1 MKKAAHKIIND
12 PVYGF
17 ISIDDELLLRIID
30 HPWLQRMRRIRQ
42 LGMSNLVYPGAQ
54 HTRFQHVV
62 GAMHL
67 MQSAIHILRNKGC
80 EISQSD
86 ARSAMAA
93 MLLHDVGH
101 GPFSHVL
108 EHSIVDEVSHETIS
122 RILMRRMNEQMN
134 GDISDVIKIFDGHC
148 QPFLHQLMS
157 SQLDTDRLD
166 YLRRDCFFTGVTEGT
181 IGSDRII
188 KMLNVAND
196 NLVVESKGIYSIE
209 NFLIARRLMYWQ
221 VYLHKTVVAAEKMLI
236 QIVRRASYLA
246 HRGHMPFAAPSLQYF
261 LSRDINETN
270 IDTDESINHFT
281 NLDDSDVLSAIKVWQ
296 TDSDKVLSLLS
307 TWFVNRSIFTIKL
320 TREPITQDYLD
331 VLKTS
336 VAKTFSLPMEDAE
349 FFVISGQV
357 SSKTYSLAT
366 DRINIMYSPTDI
378 RDISEASDMFNLQAL
393 AHSDKRFYVCFPKA
407 LLE

>member
-80 EISQSD
+80 EISKSD

-93 MLLHDVGH
+93 MLLHDIGH

-108 EHSIVDEVSHETIS
+108 EHSIVDEVDHETIS
-122 RILMRRMNEQMN
+122 RIMMRRMNEQMN
-134 GDISDVIKIFDGHC
+134 GDLSDVLNIFDGHC

-209 NFLIARRLMYWQ
+209 NFLLARRLMYWQ

-246 HRGHMPFAAPSLQYF
+246 RNGHMPFAAPSLQYF
-261 LSRDINETN
+261 LCTHINKNN
-270 IDTDESINHFT
+270 IDTDEAINHFT

-296 TDSDKVLSLLS
+296 TDNDKVLSQLS
-307 TWFVNRSIFTIKL
+307 TWFVNRNIFTIKL
-320 TREPITQDYLD
+320 TREPISEDYLS
-331 VLKTS
+331 VVKAS
-336 VAKTFSLPMEDAE
+336 VAKELELSMEDAE

-357 SSKTYSLAT
+357 SSKTYSLGT

-378 RDISEASDMFNLQAL
+378 RDISDASDMFNLQAL
-393 AHSDKRFYVCFPKA
+393 AHSDKRYYVCFPKF